1 MLDVRATL
9 APQPVGTAAPTS
21 NAVGAHPQPSRFC
34 ACTVKLTLA
43 PPGVHTVPPGCSVT
57 AGAMRVQL
65 AGGNVTWTRAP
76 PVPTDTGVIFT
87 PDCGSVNDRLTVS
100 AASLHVLVD
109 GVMSSR

>member
-1 MLDVRATL
+1 MTEEVGLAAATTERHDL
-9 APQPVGTAAPTS
+9 EPE
-21 NAVGAHPQPSRFC
+21 AVGAQPQPSRFC

-76 PVPTDTGVIFT
+76 ALPTDTGAIFT
-87 PDCGSVNDRLTVS
+87 PDCGSVYDLPTVS
-100 AASLHVLVD
+100 AASLHWVVE